1 MNYTEKMLEAAEE
14 KETMIRRR
22 RLRATLTEE
31 EWEEQ
36 SRRWNMALIFG
47 RLPPKG
53 ESHTEYWKRKEA
65 ELKK

>member
-14 KETMIRRR
+14 KETMIRRK

-47 RLPPKG
+47 LPPEG

-65 ELKK
+65 DLKN